1 MRAKI
6 RREPEKKKKQHLELR
21 HYVLK
26 QEQDAMKMNNQRPLR
41 N

>member
-6 RREPEKKKKQHLELR
+6 RREPEKKKQHLELR
-21 HYVLK
+21 HYILK
-26 QEQDAMKMNNQRPLR
+26 QEQDAMKMNNQRPLQ